1 MSFRIDNNEENTM
14 LKRVALAFA
23 VAATLLLPLHAG
35 AADKKDKYLINPND
49 NIKTKTILEKEI
61 DLPVKLRLKSGAELS
76 GTVARVG
83 NGVVQ
88 VAEIGGREF
97 YDAVV
102 NIDDIS
108 AVLFKVRKR

>member
-1 MSFRIDNNEENTM
+1 MSFCIDNNEENTM

-35 AADKKDKYLINPND
+35 AADKNDKYLINPND
-49 NIKTKTILEKEI
+49 NIKTILEKEI

-88 VAEIGGREF
+88 VTEIGGMF

>member
-1 MSFRIDNNEENTM
+1 M

-23 VAATLLLPLHAG
+23 VAATLLLPLHAA

-49 NIKTKTILEKEI
+49 NIKTILEKEI

>member
-1 MSFRIDNNEENTM
+1 MHKRI
-14 LKRVALAFA
+14 ALAVA
-23 VAATLLLPLHAG
+23 VVTTLLLPMHAG

-49 NIKTKTILEKEI
+49 NIKTILEKEI

-88 VAEIGGREF
+88 IAEIGGMEF

>member
-1 MSFRIDNNEENTM
+1 MG
-14 LKRVALAFA
+14 FA
-23 VAATLLLPLHAG
+23 VATVLLLPLHAG
-35 AADKKDKYLINPND
+35 AAGNKDKYLINPND
-49 NIKTKTILEKEI
+49 NIKTILEKEI
-61 DLPVKLRLKSGAELS
+61 DLPVKLRLKSGAEIS

-88 VAEIGGREF
+88 IAEIGGMEF

>member
-1 MSFRIDNNEENTM
+1 MPFRVDNNEESTM

-23 VAATLLLPLHAG
+23 VAAALLLPLHAG
-35 AADKKDKYLINPND
+35 AADKKGKYLINPND
-49 NIKTKTILEKEI
+49 NIKTILEKEI

-88 VAEIGGREF
+88 VTEIGRMEF

>member
-1 MSFRIDNNEENTM
+1 M
-14 LKRVALAFA
+14 LKRVALVFA
-23 VAATLLLPLHAG
+23 VAATLLLSLHAG

-49 NIKTKTILEKEI
+49 NIKTILEKEI

-88 VAEIGGREF
+88 IAEIGGMEF

-102 NIDDIS
+102 NIDGIS

>member
-1 MSFRIDNNEENTM
+1 M

-35 AADKKDKYLINPND
+35 AVDKKDKHLINPND
-49 NIKTKTILEKEI
+49 NIKTILEKEI